1 MENFTQ
7 MQRFDK
13 RLLFLITLLVLTII
27 FGPVFSFGAI
37 FITMMDTFQT
47 DRAETAAVQSIVI
60 GMTFSFGVISGA
72 LISRFGPTMMILM
85 ASVVVPLGFCI
96 SYFAKHITYLYVSIG
111 IVTGVGNSLVF
122 SSCIVVVE
130 RVFEGPKRLLCLA
143 VLNTSTVVTAIFYP
157 YFMKWLT
164 EMYGLNGMF
173 LILAG
178 LSLNIFVLFT
188 MCWTNR
194 VADINARAQ
203 EATST
208 KTELDD
214 CTGSS
219 RKGCNSLI
227 DIMLNCIAHA
237 NKLFH
242 VPYVLVLISS
252 SLSLAI
258 LNGYVGVMFDI
269 ALWKGMTSSQGYITF
284 VVYYSCT
291 AVSCVVVGLLKQKKG
306 VNSLV
311 YPILSTFCGCCGQL
325 LIIFT
330 SKYAVYMLG
339 TALTGMTY
347 GGVIASSLSVIVQMV
362 SQKQVPV
369 ATGLFSTLEGLASLG
384 VGPLY
389 GSIRDISGSYR
400 SVLVT
405 ITCVQALSS
414 ALFTIALITNR
425 RRKKRLQPDRSN
437 EIIAS
442 TRL

>member
-7 MQRFDK
+7 MQRFEK
-13 RLLFLITLLVLTII
+13 WLLFLITLLLMAII
-27 FGPVFSFGAI
+27 FGPIFSFGAV

-72 LISRFGPTMMILM
+72 LIGRFGPTMMIFV
-85 ASVVVPLGFCI
+85 ASVVVPLGFGI
-96 SYFAKHITYLYVSIG
+96 SYFAKHIIYLYISIG

-122 SSCIVVVE
+122 SSCIVIVE

-157 YFMKWLT
+157 YFIKWLT
-164 EMYGLNGMF
+164 EMYSLNGIF

-178 LSLNIFVLFT
+178 ISLNIFVLFT

-194 VADINARAQ
+194 VAEKNVQ
-203 EATST
+203 ST
-208 KTELDD
+208 KAELDD
-214 CTGSS
+214 CPESS

-227 DIMLNCIAHA
+227 DIMFDCFSHA

-242 VPYVLVLISS
+242 VPYALVLIAS
-252 SLSLAI
+252 SLSLAS
-258 LNGYVGVMFDI
+258 LDGYVGVMFDI
-269 ALWKGMTSSQGYITF
+269 ALWKKMTSSQGYITS

-291 AVSCVVVGLLKQKKG
+291 AVSCVAAGILKQKKG
-306 VNSLV
+306 VNSLI

-325 LIIFT
+325 FILST
-330 SKYAVYMLG
+330 SNYSVYMIG

-347 GGVIASSLSVIVQMV
+347 GGVIASTYTVIVQMV
-362 SQKQVPV
+362 SQEQVPV
-369 ATGLFSTLEGLASLG
+369 ATGLFTTLEGLVALG

-389 GSIRDISGSYR
+389 GNIRDISGSYR

-405 ITCVQALSS
+405 VTCVQALSS
-414 ALFTIALITNR
+414 ALFTLALITNR
-425 RRKKRLQPDRSN
+425 RRKKRLQPNSSS